1 MIEIDGS
8 HGEGGGQILRTA
20 LALSAAT
27 GEPCKVTSIRKN
39 RPQPGLKAQ
48 HLEAAR
54 ALSSLCD
61 AEVSGMELRSTE
73 ILFRPGK
80 INGGKLHVNIPTAG
94 SIALVLQGIMIAS
107 VSSKKDISV
116 EITGGATSG
125 KWAPSIN
132 YLKNVLLPLL
142 GKSGF
147 EGYVDVERYGYY
159 PEGGASVKCN
169 FVPRSMKHIDITERG
184 KIISIEG
191 LSHASK
197 SLEKS
202 HVAERQKK
210 SFTGA
215 LKADVMPVIF
225 DSYFAAAGSGSGID
239 VWIKTENSFL
249 GAGALEEKGKD
260 AESVGKEAAAGVRK
274 LLESGAPLDE
284 HAEDQLLPFMAL
296 AGSGILSC
304 YHMTQHARTNISV
317 IEKFLP
323 VKFSLKN
330 KILTCES

>member
-27 GEPCKVTSIRKN
+27 GQPCKITSIRKN
-39 RPQPGLKAQ
+39 RPQPGMKAQ

-54 ALSSLCD
+54 ALASLCD
-61 AEVSGMELRSTE
+61 AEVDGMELHSTE
-73 ILFRPGK
+73 VVFRPGRIK
-80 INGGKLHVNIPTAG
+80 GGKLEVRIPTAG
-94 SIALVLQGIMIAS
+94 SIPLVLQGIMIAS
-107 VSSKKDISV
+107 VNAKKDVSV
-116 EITGGATSG
+116 EIEGGATSG
-125 KWAPSIN
+125 KWAPSIS
-132 YLKNVLLPLL
+132 YLKNVLLPVL
-142 GKSGF
+142 GKFGF
-147 EGYVDVERYGYY
+147 EGYVDVGKYGYY

-184 KIISIEG
+184 RVVSIEG

-215 LKADVMPVIF
+215 LKADVVPIMY
-225 DSYFAAAGSGSGID
+225 DSYFATAGSGSGID

-249 GAGALEEKGKD
+249 GAGALGEKGKD
-260 AESVGKEAAAGVRK
+260 AESVGKEAAAGVGK
-274 LLESGAPLDE
+274 LLESGAALDE
-284 HAEDQLLPFMAL
+284 HAEDQILPFMAL
-296 AGSGILSC
+296 SGGSISFH
-304 YHMTQHARTNISV
+304 HMTQHARTNISV

-323 VKFSLKN
+323 VKFSLKAG
-330 KILTCES
+330 ILTCES